1 MLHQQYYR
9 EVNNVYSSVVNINI
23 FPFCIDKQSNIQ
35 NFLYTLRIYIN
46 INAYKKLLKI
56 IYKLNEVIKT

>member
-35 NFLYTLRIYIN
+35 NFLYIY